1 MKMKE
6 ERNQILAVSS
16 RLLEAGMVHEGQG
29 NISIFDR
36 KSNLVAITPSAVPY
50 HQRKTEDICVVD
62 LNGAIVEGEWKPTS
76 EIHLHLI
83 FYTNRNDIYAV
94 IHTHALKSTVFGIF
108 DQEQMPMVLTEAAM
122 KLGENVAI
130 APYARP
136 GSEELAEVTF
146 KAVGNGF
153 AAIMA
158 HHGAITVGASL
169 DQAYGAAIAVEST
182 AEILIYARTL
192 GRDPIS
198 LDEEEVKELYKL
210 AQGHKPQ
217 RNT

>member
-29 NISIFDR
+29 NICIFDR

-83 FYTNRNDIYAV
+83 FYTNRNDINAV
-94 IHTHALKSTVFGIF
+94 IHTHAPRSTVFGIF
-108 DQEQMPMVLTEAAM
+108 DLDQMPMVLTEAAER
-122 KLGENVAI
+122 LGGNVPI
-130 APYARP
+130 APYAQP

-146 KAVGNGF
+146 KAMGDGF

-169 DQAYGAAIAVEST
+169 DKAYGAAIAVEST
-182 AEILIYARTL
+182 AEILIDARTL
-192 GRDPIS
+192 VRDPIT
-198 LDEEEVKELYKL
+198 LDEEEVKELYKR

-217 RNT
+217 RNN